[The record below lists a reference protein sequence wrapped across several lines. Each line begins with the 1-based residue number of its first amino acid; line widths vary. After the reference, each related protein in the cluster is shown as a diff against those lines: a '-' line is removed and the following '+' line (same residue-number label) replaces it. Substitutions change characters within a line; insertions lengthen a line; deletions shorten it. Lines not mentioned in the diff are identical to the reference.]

1 MLQSIVAG
9 NQQVTLHGGGIHATP
24 FSCST
29 MRCIMEIKLDDK
41 DLARKGIIRAAK
53 SYSKHLSG
61 KVFLYVF
68 GNEYIEVMFR
78 ADDFLHMTG
87 TGSTKMNAREFFR
100 HARDGHL
107 RRDQFRFLEN
117 YPFHLVNRKLSCL
130 VRIHELTDREVAV
143 LKDMRTGSLVYK
155 IALSNLEFSVGMYQR
170 GPLYSPRTLR
180 VKDKSFENSGSGE
193 IVDFIFARR
202 YEETKYTTCTF
213 QDSAKEIPA
222 AVLSL
227 LDPALTETLSPAPPP
242 SDPQPKIP

>member
-1 MLQSIVAG
+1 MLQNIVAG
-9 NQQVTLHGGGIHATP
+9 NQQITLHGGWH
-24 FSCST
+24 SCHPLSFST

-130 VRIHELTDREVAV
+130 VRVHELTDREVAV

-170 GPLYSPRTLR
+170 GPLYCPRTLR
-180 VKDKSFENSGSGE
+180 VKDKAFENSGGGE

-202 YEETKYTTCTF
+202 YEEAKYTTCTF
-213 QDSAKEIPA
+213 QDPAKEIP
-222 AVLSL
+222 VTILPL
-227 LDPALTETLSPAPPP
+227 LDPALAEMSAPVTAPPAP
-242 SDPQPKIP
+242 